1 MSLYVTNTELTW
13 LCFCLFFWGVGSV
26 FFSVLFKM
34 VSPYTYLLI
43 VNTLLAVGN

>member
-13 LCFCLFFWGVGSV
+13 LCFFGGGESV